1 VKILAI
7 DTATENCSA
16 ALLIDGNVRSREIE
30 MERGHAERI
39 LPMVDDLLS
48 EAGITLQDLDAIAFG
63 RGPGSF
69 TGVRLAVT
77 VTQGLAFGA
86 GLGVVPI
93 SDLRAVA
100 QRAFDSDATLTRAL
114 VCNDARMSEVYWACY
129 ERGGDGLA
137 RLEGEERVSKPSE
150 VKLPAEWS
158 AATAVGRGFIAYAD
172 ALGAAVPNA
181 IAAPRPQIAPAAASP
196 SAASPAATPG
206 AAAIGASAAA
216 TSPGATASAAA
227 TNAVPIV
234 AAAHTGAPPADPTPV
249 NPLLHLLPHATQ
261 IARLALPEVT
271 AGHLIP
277 AEAATPIYLRDN
289 VAHVAQPPKPPG
301 PAR

>member
-16 ALLIDGNVRSREIE
+16 ALLIDGTVRSREIE

-69 TGVRLAVT
+69 TGVRMAVT

-86 GLGVVPI
+86 ALGVVPV

-100 QRAFDSDATLTRAL
+100 QRAFDSDPTLTRAL

-150 VKLPAEWS
+150 VKLPGEWS
-158 AATAVGRGFIAYAD
+158 TAVAVGRGFIAYAD
-172 ALGAAVPNA
+172 ALSAAVPNVSVA
-181 IAAPRPQIAPAAASP
+181 RPRIAPTPAAATSAAPAAA
-196 SAASPAATPG
+196 AD
-206 AAAIGASAAA
+206 
-216 TSPGATASAAA
+216 TS
-227 TNAVPIV
+227 
-234 AAAHTGAPPADPTPV
+234 APPADPTRI
-249 NPLLHLLPHATQ
+249 NLLQLLPHATQ

-301 PAR
+301 

>member
-1 VKILAI
+1 MKVLAI

-93 SDLRAVA
+93 SDLQAVA

-150 VKLPAEWS
+150 IRLPAGWS
-158 AATAVGRGFIAYAD
+158 TATAVGRGFIAYAD
-172 ALGAAVPNA
+172 ALSAAVPNM
-181 IAAPRPQIAPAAASP
+181 IATHPRIVPAASADAA
-196 SAASPAATPG
+196 SAADAV
-206 AAAIGASAAA
+206 SAAA
-216 TSPGATASAAA
+216 TADAPARRSAPA
-227 TNAVPIV
+227 
-234 AAAHTGAPPADPTPV
+234 ADPTPI
-249 NPLLHLLPHATQ
+249 NLLRLLPHAIQ
-261 IARLALPEVT
+261 IVRLALPEVT

-289 VAHVAQPPKPPG
+289 VAHVAQPPKLPG
-301 PAR
+301 

>member
-1 VKILAI
+1 VRVLAI

-16 ALLIDGNVRSREIE
+16 ALLIDGSVQSREIE

-48 EAGITLQDLDAIAFG
+48 GAHLTLKDLDAIAFG

-93 SDLRAVA
+93 SDLQAVA
-100 QRAFDSDATLTRAL
+100 QRAFRQDATLTRVV
-114 VCNDARMSEVYWACY
+114 VCNDARMSEVYWACF

-150 VKLPAEWS
+150 VKLPSTWS
-158 AATAVGRGFIAYAD
+158 AAVAVGRGFIAYAD
-172 ALGAAVPNA
+172 ALRAAVPTA
-181 IAAPRPQIAPAAASP
+181 VPLELPHSAPVDVAPAV
-196 SAASPAATPG
+196 T
-206 AAAIGASAAA
+206 
-216 TSPGATASAAA
+216 TRATAES
-227 TNAVPIV
+227 
-234 AAAHTGAPPADPTPV
+234 
-249 NPLLHLLPHATQ
+249 LLHLLPHATD
-261 IARLALPEVT
+261 IALLSAPDVAAGRLVP
-271 AGHLIP
+271 P
-277 AEAATPIYLRDN
+277 EAATPIYLRDN
-289 VAHVAQPPKPPG
+289 VAHVAHPPKPSGHP
-301 PAR
+301 P